1 MGLEL
6 EWELITKT
14 LVFLINAIGIV
25 LIFLVYFSNPRARL
39 NQIFVAMTFL
49 MFIWVDFAFLAR
61 LEGQAERS
69 LLWIRIAWAITP
81 LLFSFI
87 YFFVIYL
94 IRIEKKYKLLNIF
107 NLFLGIL
114 FIFITLF
121 TDFIIKDIK
130 FDTGILSIIYG
141 KLIFLGFG
149 TIFYLTVLSF
159 ILLLRRYFT
168 SSEKEEKIKIKYLL
182 IGLSLFFLMN
192 SIFNTALPVFLR
204 IVHLYE
210 FGDYSTIILLS
221 LIAYTIVKKELFG
234 IKIIIP
240 AVLVSLITILLGLDV
255 AVFTTE
261 LLIRLY
267 KGLVLIIFLYFGYL
281 LIKSVLKEIEM
292 RERIKK
298 AYDVEKKA
306 REQIEELTEAKTQF
320 IMATQHH
327 LRTPL
332 TSMIGFLD
340 LLFGGTYGKVP
351 VKIKQ
356 ALLKFESSTKRLI
369 RVVDELLDISQF
381 QLGKEV
387 VSLEPGTD
395 ILPILKEVIE
405 ELQFEVEYRDLYLK
419 LEKIGKV
426 PKIRADSEK
435 LKVGL
440 FNIVDNAIKY
450 TRKGGVIV
458 KCQIAKDKLQIII
471 KDTGIGIPKG
481 EAGKL
486 FKEAFE
492 RGKTAKKVHGFGRG
506 IGLYITGHIIRAH
519 HGKIW
524 AESEGEGK
532 GSTFFIELPI

>member
-1 MGLEL
+1 
-6 EWELITKT
+6 
-14 LVFLINAIGIV
+14 
-25 LIFLVYFSNPRARL
+25 
-39 NQIFVAMTFL
+39 
-49 MFIWVDFAFLAR
+49 
-61 LEGQAERS
+61 
-69 LLWIRIAWAITP
+69 
-81 LLFSFI
+81 
-87 YFFVIYL
+87 
-94 IRIEKKYKLLNIF
+94 
-107 NLFLGIL
+107 
-114 FIFITLF
+114 
-121 TDFIIKDIK
+121 
-130 FDTGILSIIYG
+130 
-141 KLIFLGFG
+141 
-149 TIFYLTVLSF
+149 
-159 ILLLRRYFT
+159 
-168 SSEKEEKIKIKYLL
+168 
-182 IGLSLFFLMN
+182 MN
-192 SIFNTALPVFLR
+192 SIFNIVLPVFFG

-234 IKIIIP
+234 IRVVLTTALVGII
-240 AVLVSLITILLGLDV
+240 AVLLGLDIL
-255 AVFTTE
+255 VFTPD
-261 LLIRLY
+261 LLFKLY
-267 KGLVLIIFLYFGYL
+267 KGLVLVVFIYFGYL
-281 LIKSVLKEIEM
+281 LIMSVLREIKM
-292 RERIKK
+292 REKVKR
-298 AYDVEKKA
+298 AYDIEKKA

-419 LEKIGKV
+419 LEKTGKV
-426 PKIRADSEK
+426 PKIKADSEK
-435 LKVGL
+435 LKVAL

-450 TRKGGVIV
+450 TRKGGVTV
-458 KCQIAKDKLQIII
+458 VLQKIGANVRISV
-471 KDTGIGIPKG
+471 KDTGIGLDSEK
-481 EAGKL
+481 AKVL
-486 FKEAFE
+486 FKSAFV
-492 RGKTAKKVHGFGRG
+492 RGKEAEKVHGFGRG
-506 IGLYITGHIIRAH
+506 IGVYITGHIIRAH

-524 AESEGEGK
+524 AESEGEDK